1 MPDSPPFSQP
11 RSPRAPLFIVRLAC
25 VLGAAALL
33 GACASNDFLR
43 QYNDVGQ
50 KKPAVANPYCK
61 DVTQLKAEQLYGEWT
76 LELPE
81 ANQRG
86 RMRLSRHP
94 EFSDSLRGHIQ
105 YGPVNAIASGDVTG
119 GKFDLD
125 ESSDGK
131 RLTGTWSGQLPPTA
145 CGDEIRGQW
154 TELDTNL
161 NSSFVLTRVK
171 PVTQRAP
178 AAVGSPGAVSRPG
191 TAVSASPVTGARRN
205 DDARDDVDDL
215 PNGVRVD
222 RVPDPG
228 LN

>member
-1 MPDSPPFSQP
+1 MQGIVSPNPAS
-11 RSPRAPLFIVRLAC
+11 RALHRRLGR
-25 VLGAAALL
+25 VALL
-33 GACASNDFLR
+33 VSGLLALSACSTESFLK
-43 QYNDVGQ
+43 QYNDIGLQ
-50 KKPAVANPYCK
+50 KPAATNPYCK

-94 EFSDSLRGHIQ
+94 EFSESLRGHIQ
-105 YGPVNAIASGDVTG
+105 YGPVNAIASGDVAG

-131 RLTGTWSGQLPPTA
+131 RLTGTWSGSLPPA
-145 CGDEIRGQW
+145 GCGDEIRGQW
-154 TELDTNL
+154 TELETNL
-161 NSSFVLTRVK
+161 SSSFVLYRVK
-171 PVTQRAP
+171 PAEARPTAP
-178 AAVGSPGAVSRPG
+178 AALSTRPAPGSTAARPG
-191 TAVSASPVTGARRN
+191 FANNAPTNN
-205 DDARDDVDDL
+205 DTREDVDDL